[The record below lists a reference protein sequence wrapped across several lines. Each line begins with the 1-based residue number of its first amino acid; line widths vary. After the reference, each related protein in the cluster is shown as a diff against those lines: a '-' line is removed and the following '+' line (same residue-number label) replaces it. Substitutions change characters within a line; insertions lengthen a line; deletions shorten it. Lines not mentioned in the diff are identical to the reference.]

1 MFVDPGAAAPYLAAA
16 LVVGAFVAFALELA
30 AVDAIAFSAAALA
43 LALGLV
49 DTDDVLGAIANPA
62 PATIAAMFVL
72 SAALVRT
79 GVLEALT
86 ERLVGRVARRPV
98 GTLCLFFGAAAAAS
112 AVMNNTPVVMVLI
125 PVAGVIARE
134 LGVGASRLLI
144 PLSYAV
150 ILGGTCSL
158 IGTSTNLL
166 VDGVATDL
174 GLAPFGLFEI
184 APLGIAV
191 ALVGGAFLV
200 LAAPRLLPDRTSPV
214 AARAGAAPGPCTWL
228 AEVHVPWDS
237 PLVGR
242 RVREVAELRRGGG
255 EVVDVLRGDASLR
268 ESLDAVALEGG
279 DVVVV
284 RTIDA
289 EIAGFADGATDGA
302 RIPGTRGASARRVTM
317 VEALVGPRARA
328 AGRTLGSLRWRR
340 RYGVYPVALHR
351 AGESVAGPLRAL
363 ALEVGDT
370 VLLDGAEGD
379 VARLVEDEGL
389 TPLARLAARGYRRS
403 RAPLAVAILAL
414 VVGGA
419 ALGLAPIL
427 PLALV
432 GVAACLATGCIDAD
446 EAVGSIDGRLLVL
459 IVSMLCLG
467 TALENSGALSLVAG
481 SASTALGGL
490 GPLAALA
497 LVYALTSLLT
507 ESVTNNAVA
516 VLATPIAIE
525 IATGLGL
532 DPRPFVVAV
541 MFAASA
547 SFATPIGYQT
557 NTLVHSA
564 GGYRFADFL
573 RIGVPTNL
581 VVGVATVALA
591 PLVWPFDGS

>member
-1 MFVDPGAAAPYLAAA
+1 MFVDPGAAAPYLAVA

-30 AVDAIAFSAAALA
+30 AIDAVAFGAAALA
-43 LALGLV
+43 LALGLI
-49 DTDDVLGAIANPA
+49 DADDVLEAIANPA
-62 PATIAAMFVL
+62 PATIAAMFAL

-86 ERLVGRVARRPV
+86 EGLVGRVARRPV
-98 GTLCLFFGAAAAAS
+98 ATLCLFFVAAAAAS

-158 IGTSTNLL
+158 IGTSTNLI

-191 ALVGGAFLV
+191 ALVGGAFLA
-200 LAAPRLLPDRTSPV
+200 LAAPRLLPDRTTTT
-214 AARAGAAPGPCTWL
+214 AARAGSGARTWL

-242 RVREVAELRRGGG
+242 RVRDVAAFRHGGG
-255 EVVDVLRGDASLR
+255 EAVDVLRADASLR

-279 DVVVV
+279 DVVVI
-284 RTIDA
+284 RTGDA
-289 EIAGFADGATDGA
+289 ELAGFADGSDPSAS
-302 RIPGTRGASARRVTM
+302 IPGTRGASARRVAM
-317 VEALVGPRARA
+317 VEALVGPRSRA
-328 AGRTLGSLRWRR
+328 AGRTLASLRWRR

-351 AGESVAGPLRAL
+351 EGEAVEGSLRAL
-363 ALEVGDT
+363 ALGVGDT
-370 VLLDGAEGD
+370 VLLDGAPDD
-379 VARLVEDEGL
+379 VARLVEEEGL

-432 GVAACLATGCIDAD
+432 GVGACLAAGCIDAD
-446 EAVGSIDGRLLVL
+446 EAVGSIDARLLVL

-467 TALENSGALSLVAG
+467 TALSGSGALALVAG
-481 SASTALGGL
+481 AASGALGGL
-490 GPLAALA
+490 GPFAALA

-516 VLATPIAIE
+516 VLATPIAVE
-525 IATGLGL
+525 IAVGLGL

-557 NTLVHSA
+557 NTLVHNA

-581 VVGVATVALA
+581 VVGAATVALA
-591 PLVWPFDGS
+591 PLVWPFDGGG